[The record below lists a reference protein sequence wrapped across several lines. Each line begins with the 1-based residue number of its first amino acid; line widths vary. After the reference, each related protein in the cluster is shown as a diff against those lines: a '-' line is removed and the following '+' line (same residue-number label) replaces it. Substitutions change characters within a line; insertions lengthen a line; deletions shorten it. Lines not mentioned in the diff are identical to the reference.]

1 MNNEQLNISELY
13 LNDLGGMVETLNNF
27 TLGCSTLGQGRQKT
41 RKEVGHG
48 TTSPHDVS
56 FECYNIKWLKSFE
69 SYKRVLK
76 K

>member
-1 MNNEQLNISELY
+1 MKSVKYKSMSISELY

-56 FECYNIKWLKSFE
+56 FECLRDIE
-69 SYKRVLK
+69 SVK
-76 K
+76 KIGKKE

>member
-1 MNNEQLNISELY
+1 MSISELY

-27 TLGCSTLGQGRQKT
+27 TLGCATLGQGRQKT

-56 FECYNIKWLKSFE
+56 FECLRDIE
-69 SYKRVLK
+69 SVK
-76 K
+76 KNRKEGITWHRY